1 MTHIKKELLEDDDGS
16 FLKIYLKRAKV
27 LFRKYKDINYSNFKK
42 DFEKNISE
50 YYDNNIN
57 QKLKKNLYYGVLE
70 YERDVI

>member
-1 MTHIKKELLEDDDGS
+1 MTHIRKELLEDDDGS

-27 LFRKYKDINYSNFKK
+27 LFKKYKEINQSNFKK

-50 YYDNNIN
+50 LYESNIN
-57 QKLKKNLYYGVLE
+57 QKLKKNLYHGVLE

>member
-1 MTHIKKELLEDDDGS
+1 M
-16 FLKIYLKRAKV
+16 KRAKV